1 MMTKNTALCA
11 TLAASVLL
19 AACSVERASNVLAP
33 SSASSTPVSASTA
46 SALLG
51 MWSSQAV
58 TPTASGCTNFQWV
71 VSSQTAAALAGT
83 FSASCAGG
91 LEIQGSASGQ
101 LGNLTSIPIAVN
113 GTASLPG
120 LPTCPFAL
128 TGSGSVDSGVTTLT
142 IPYSGTTCKGPVQGT
157 QVLRKSTPAV
167 VPPPPPPPPPPPTP
181 PPAPVPGGPSDGMN
195 LGLAAVYNS
204 PNDIASWPIR
214 STISAI
220 DMSAAGLAFQFSTK
234 DSWPDVVPPGFSG
247 ALQYTVWAVVNIN
260 GQWYTSGF
268 IQMWRGRVS
277 TGAPILSDFA
287 TNWAYDSR
295 WGPMMGYQ
303 PHVGEQMGF
312 FLSAGDARGESGVS
326 SVRERTQ
333 VVMVSLPAGDSGSFS
348 FSAGS
353 MRLVKGR

>member
-1 MMTKNTALCA
+1 MRNTALFTA
-11 TLAASVLL
+11 LAASVLL
-19 AACSVERASNVLAP
+19 TACSIERASNVVAP
-33 SSASSTPVSASTA
+33 SGASSAPAATA
-46 SALLG
+46 SSLLG

-58 TPTASGCTNFQWV
+58 APTASGCTNFQWV
-71 VSSQTAAALAGT
+71 VSSQTPAALAGT

-113 GTASLPG
+113 GTASIPG
-120 LPTCPFAL
+120 VPNCAFAL
-128 TGSGSVDSGVTTLT
+128 TGSGSVDPGGTILT
-142 IPYSGTTCKGPVQGT
+142 IPYSGTTCQGPVHGT
-157 QVLRKSTPAV
+157 QVLRKSTPAPV
-167 VPPPPPPPPPPPTP
+167 VPTPTPPPPPPPAPAPTP
-181 PPAPVPGGPSDGMN
+181 VPSGPSDGMN

-204 PNDIASWPIR
+204 PGDIASWPIR
-214 STISAI
+214 STITQL
-220 DMSAAGLAFQFSTK
+220 DMSSAGLSFQFSTQN
-234 DSWPDVVPPGFSG
+234 SWPDVVPPGFSG
-247 ALQYTVWAVVNIN
+247 PLQYTVWAVVNIN
-260 GQWYTSGF
+260 GQWNTSGF

-277 TGAPILSDFA
+277 TGAPILTDFA

-295 WGPMMGYQ
+295 WGPMDGYH
-303 PHVGEQMGF
+303 PHVGELMGF

-353 MRLVKGR
+353 LPLVKGR